1 MSVAGVQGTGQW
13 GGQGQRGRQGG
24 REEGID
30 PGEESGFYS
39 KGDGKPLGFLE
50 RNHTPRDLERMKP

>member
-1 MSVAGVQGTGQW
+1 MWLVCREHGSGE
-13 GGQGQRGRQGG
+13 GRVREGG